1 MTTENLAGD
10 TGETG
15 GSDLVTFTPEEDAF
29 FASGGESTISEDP
42 PGGKTHDAPA
52 PGADAGKPKDG
63 EVIPPADKQPQNVP
77 LAALHE
83 ERNRRKA
90 LGTEV
95 ETLRTQLA
103 EQSGK
108 LSILLKLKGGDA
120 PADQTPTIPTAE
132 EDIFGKV
139 KHTDETVAQIQK
151 RLDDA
156 EAAKK
161 ANDENAAQAK
171 AYRDDCDAFAAKPE
185 TADFRD
191 AYNYLLASRLGDL
204 IALGY
209 DNPLELRKNGA
220 DAETVQAAEKLLG
233 DAIAADEYAIAERAR
248 TSKKSP
254 ASILYS
260 LAKQRGYVKKA
271 ADGKPAPKPADDQLD
286 RIERGQQSNKSLS
299 DAGGGGPDEM
309 SAERLSSMSL
319 AEFEA
324 YSAKHPARVRALMGG

>member
-1 MTTENLAGD
+1 MTTENSVPA
-10 TGETG
+10 ESG

-29 FASGGESTISEDP
+29 FASGGETAISEDP
-42 PGGKTHDAPA
+42 APTNSGENPPA
-52 PGADAGKPKDG
+52 PTDDGKAPPVDAKM
-63 EVIPPADKQPQNVP
+63 PPADKTPQNVP

-83 ERNRRKA
+83 ERNKRKA

-108 LSILLKLKGGDA
+108 LSILLKLKGGDVA
-120 PADQTPTIPTAE
+120 AETPAGPPSVD
-132 EDIFGKV
+132 EDIFGAV
-139 KHTDETVAQIQK
+139 KATNDTVAQLQK
-151 RLDDA
+151 RLDD
-156 EAAKK
+156 EAAAKT
-161 ANDENAAQAK
+161 ANEESASQAK

-191 AYNYLLASRLGDL
+191 AYNHLLASRLGDL

-209 DNPLELRKNGA
+209 DNPLELQKNGA
-220 DAETVQAAEKLLG
+220 DPEAVKAAERALQ

-248 TSKKSP
+248 ASKKSP
-254 ASILYS
+254 AAILYS

-271 ADGKPAPKPADDQLD
+271 ADGKSAPKPADDQLD

-309 SAERLSSMSL
+309 SAERLNSMSL